1 MYRTCILD
9 GKWSF
14 WHSLLWSFSYFLKLF
29 WSCIVSKSPTFRNSI
44 MSGICSPSRPAM
56 DPMPAVHSSQVHS
69 LMMSLCLAQAPRAP
83 QMAFASKKTGYT
95 AKPPTAQ
102 WTVRTASHHQPWD
115 RGQLSAP
122 QPGGPGSPP
131 SATSLRAWLER
142 NLIIPYPYCLLLWLN
157 GHCLWVIS
165 VRQM

>member
-83 QMAFASKKTGYT
+83 QMEFASKKTGYT
-95 AKPPTAQ
+95 AKPTTAQ
-102 WTVRTASHHQPWD
+102 WTVRTASQ
-115 RGQLSAP
+115 RAGSSAVGQRAAISTSAWWARLS
-122 QPGGPGSPP
+122 SVCNL
-131 SATSLRAWLER
+131 SESLAREKFDYTLSI
-142 NLIIPYPYCLLLWLN
+142 LPTF
-157 GHCLWVIS
+157 
-165 VRQM
+165 MT